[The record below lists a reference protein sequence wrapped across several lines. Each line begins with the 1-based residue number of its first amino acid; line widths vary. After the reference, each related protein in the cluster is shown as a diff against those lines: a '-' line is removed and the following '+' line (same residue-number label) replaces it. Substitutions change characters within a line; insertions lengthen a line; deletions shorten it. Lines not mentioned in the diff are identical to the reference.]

1 MLLDDNR
8 RRLSAPSSD
17 YKRMSGEELAD
28 FFQEIRRRHHGEHI
42 VFLCVGTDRSSGDAL
57 GPLVGSR
64 LVELGFKYVIG
75 TLPSPCDAD
84 NLERLILDIS
94 PDSIIIAI
102 DACLGAPPSV
112 GSFLVSEQP
121 LYPAR
126 SVGAKLPAVGNYS
139 VAAVVN
145 VNSPKPYWTLQMT
158 SLHLVMQMAEQI
170 ALAAAEG
177 FQRG

>member
-1 MLLDDNR
+1 MLLEDNR
-8 RRLSAPSSD
+8 KLSASGSD
-17 YKRMSGEELAD
+17 YKRMSGDELAD
-28 FFQEIRRRHHGEHI
+28 FFRGIRRRHHGEHI

-64 LVELGFKYVIG
+64 LMELGFKYVIG
-75 TLPSPCDAD
+75 TMPNPCDAA
-84 NLERLILDIS
+84 NLERLILDIP

-102 DACLGAPPSV
+102 DACLGASASV

-126 SVGAKLPAVGNYS
+126 SVGTKLPAVGNYS